1 MAWKTL
7 PATHRPLPAGV
18 ESLEPS
24 RPFRPEG
31 VVRRERPACSP
42 AAARVP
48 EVELLPWDLR
58 NLSRRNTALKKIL
71 IIIGAVVVLAALVG
85 LTVVRAQSGYTK
97 VLIGTVSRENLVSV
111 VSATGQI
118 RPKTY
123 VNVGANAM
131 GRITHFYV
139 NEGDHVKKGQIVA
152 TIENVQQE
160 ANVAA
165 QQATIDAARTDISS
179 YIAAEKTAQA
189 NVDHAKADLEQ
200 KKLDY
205 ERAQALFQAQVMS
218 KQDFDAKKAAYDLDV
233 ASLAQAVA
241 SLAQAKAQTDSARGH
256 LQTQVADLKVNQDLF
271 NRTIAVAPFDGIVT
285 NEPVRQGE
293 MVVQG
298 IQNTE
303 GSTLMTLADMSVIT
317 AEVKVDETDIVNVK
331 NGQQADVTVD
341 ALPGKIFKGHVTEV
355 GDQALLRSTGV
366 STSQSTSG
374 VEEAKDFKVVVTLDI
389 PNDDLRPGLSCTAK
403 ITTAKKDDIVAI
415 PIQAL
420 TMRDPKQLK
429 TGTSSPSSTVSAA
442 TTSSQQP
449 SEQVQG
455 VFIVSKEKGKDRVHF
470 LPVTTGI
477 TGATDIEVTSGLK
490 TGDRIVTG
498 TYHVLRDLKEGSLV
512 KQDTTLAA
520 PPTGS
525 SSSSS

>member
-1 MAWKTL
+1 
-7 PATHRPLPAGV
+7 
-18 ESLEPS
+18 
-24 RPFRPEG
+24 
-31 VVRRERPACSP
+31 
-42 AAARVP
+42 
-48 EVELLPWDLR
+48 
-58 NLSRRNTALKKIL
+58 LKKIL
-71 IIIGAVVVLAALVG
+71 IIIAAVLALAAVVG

-97 VLIGTVSRENLVSV
+97 VLIGTVAKENLVSV

-131 GRITHFYV
+131 GRVTRFYV
-139 NEGDHVKKGQIVA
+139 NEGDRVKKGQIVA

-165 QQATIDAARTDISS
+165 QQATIDAARTDINS

-189 NVDHAKADLEQ
+189 NVDHAQADLEQ

-205 ERAQALFQAQVMS
+205 DRAVALYQAQVMS

-233 ASLAQAVA
+233 ASLAQAKA
-241 SLAQAKAQTDSARGH
+241 SLAQAYAQTDSQRGH
-256 LQTQVADLKVNQDLF
+256 LKTQQADLKVNEDLF

-303 GSTLMTLADMSVIT
+303 GSTLMTLADMSIIT
-317 AEVKVDETDIVNVK
+317 AEVKVDETDIVNVAL
-331 NGQQADVTVD
+331 GQPADVTVD
-341 ALPGKIFKGHVTEV
+341 AIPGKIFKGHVTEV
-355 GDQALLRSTGV
+355 GDQALLRSSGV
-366 STSQSTSG
+366 ATSQSTSG
-374 VEEAKDFKVVVTLDI
+374 VEEAKDFKVVVTLDT
-389 PNDDLRPGLSCTAK
+389 PSDDLRPGLSTTAK
-403 ITTAKKDDIVAI
+403 ITTAYKDDIVAI

-429 TGTSSPSSTVSAA
+429 AGDHAGTVSAA
-442 TTSSQQP
+442 TNNSQQP
-449 SEQVQG
+449 SQQVQG
-455 VFIVSKEKGKDRVHF
+455 VFVVSKVNGKDRVHF

-477 TGATDIEVTSGLK
+477 TGATDIEVTGGIK
-490 TGDRIVTG
+490 PGDRIVTG
-498 TYHVLRDLKEGSLV
+498 TYRVLRDLKEGALV

-520 PPTGS
+520 PLTTS